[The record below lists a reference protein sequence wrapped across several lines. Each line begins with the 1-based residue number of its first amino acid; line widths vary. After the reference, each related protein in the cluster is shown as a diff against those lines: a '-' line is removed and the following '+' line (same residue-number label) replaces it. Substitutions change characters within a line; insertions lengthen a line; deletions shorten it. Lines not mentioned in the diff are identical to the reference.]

1 MEHFDVV
8 VVGAGIS
15 GIGAGYH
22 LKDKCPDRTCVILE
36 GRDDIGGTWD
46 LFRYPGI
53 RSDSDMYTLG
63 YSFKPWTDPQSIA
76 DGPAILSYLNETA
89 DEFDLRR
96 HIRFGH
102 YVKRA
107 AWSTADGLWTVDVE
121 QKTGGGKLQ
130 FTCNFLFMCSG
141 YYDYSQGFMPEF
153 EGAADFK
160 GQLIHPQHWPA
171 DLNYRGKQVVVIG
184 SGATA
189 VTIVPEMAREAAK
202 VTMLQRTPTYMVWRP
217 GGDPMAEK
225 LRQWFRPRFAST
237 LIRWRNILFGMYFFR
252 LCRKQPEK
260 VKTMLLNGVREQLP
274 DVDINKH
281 FTPPYKPWDQRLC
294 LVRDGDLFEA
304 VRENRATIVTDEIDH
319 FTAEGIRLKSGE
331 TLAADIIVSAT
342 GLNMQLMSNL
352 EILVDARPVKAA
364 DSLSYKGMMF
374 SDIPN
379 LAASFGYTNA
389 SWTLKCDLTCEYVCK
404 LLNYMKK
411 HGFTQCLPARPAAEV
426 ATAPFIDFSSGYVK
440 RAMDQFP
447 KQGREKPWK
456 VYQNYMMDKLT
467 LGLSGVDDGV
477 MQFSGPGSAGPENRN
492 EQKALTEPEPLART
506 A

>member
-22 LKDKCPDRTCVILE
+22 LQDKSPDRTYVILE

-89 DEFDLRR
+89 DEFDIRR
-96 HIRFGH
+96 NIRFGH
-102 YVKRA
+102 YVKSA
-107 AWSTADGLWTVDVE
+107 AWSTEAGQWTVDVE
-121 QKTGGGKLQ
+121 QKGDGTRLQ

-141 YYDYSQGFMPEF
+141 YYDYNQGYMPEF
-153 EGAADFK
+153 AGASDFN
-160 GQLIHPQHWPA
+160 GQLVHPQHWPE
-171 DLNYRGKQVVVIG
+171 DLDYSGKKVVVIG

-189 VTIVPEMAREAAK
+189 VTIVPEMAREASH

-225 LRQWFRPRFAST
+225 LRQWFRPNFASSI
-237 LIRWRNILFGMYFFR
+237 IRWRNILFGMYFFR
-252 LCRKQPEK
+252 MCRKQPDK
-260 VKTMLLNGVREQLP
+260 VRNMLLDGVREQLP
-274 DVDINKH
+274 NVDIDKH
-281 FTPPYKPWDQRLC
+281 FTPPYQPWDQRLC

-304 VRENRATIVTDEIDH
+304 VRDNRASVVTDQIER
-319 FTAEGIRLKSGE
+319 FTADGIQLKSGE
-331 TLAADIIVSAT
+331 SLPADIIVSAT
-342 GLNMQLMSNL
+342 GLNMQLMSSL
-352 EILVDARPVKAA
+352 AVSVDGESVNAA

-379 LAASFGYTNA
+379 LAVSFGYTNA

-411 HGFTQCLPARPAAEV
+411 HNFSECLPARSAGEEAV
-426 ATAPFIDFSSGYVK
+426 APFIDFSSGYVQ
-440 RAMDQFP
+440 RAMEKFP
-447 KQGREKPWK
+447 KQGKDKPWK
-456 VYQNYMMDKLT
+456 VYQNFMLDKIA
-467 LGLSGVDDGV
+467 LGLSSVDDGI
-477 MQFSGPGSAGPENRN
+477 MQFSAPRPAKQSIQPHSTLAS
-492 EQKALTEPEPLART
+492 PEPLAKT